1 MTLPLSEKIPGWYAM
16 KTGILQ
22 LPGLKTFWK
31 SLRYRVCRCP
41 PTAMGCALPADLTSR
56 AGLFKFCGKVNS
68 GTEINGGAELCAG
81 NEVIPRGEMRYTVLM
96 GKCAISRNKKIQK
109 TIKVPGCPPDP
120 EKVAA
125 ILTKACFSEK

>member
-1 MTLPLSEKIPGWYAM
+1 MTLPLSGKIPERYAM
-16 KTGILQ
+16 KLEYCASWLEGILEKFAVKGMQ
-22 LPGLKTFWK
+22 MPAYGNGLCSACGFNLW
-31 SLRYRVCRCP
+31 
-41 PTAMGCALPADLTSR
+41 
-56 AGLFKFCGKVNS
+56 AGLFKFCKDNS
-68 GTEINGGAELCAG
+68 GAEINGGAELCAG

-109 TIKVPGCPPDP
+109 TIKVPGCPPNT